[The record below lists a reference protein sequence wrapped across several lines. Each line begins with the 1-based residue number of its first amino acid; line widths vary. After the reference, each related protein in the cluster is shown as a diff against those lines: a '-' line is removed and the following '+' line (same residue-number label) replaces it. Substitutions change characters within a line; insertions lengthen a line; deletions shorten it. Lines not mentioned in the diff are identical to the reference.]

1 MMTEEETKN
10 DETEKQLDV
19 VEVEEQAKTTDEVW
33 REVGQQFEALGKSLS
48 QAFRATWESEETR
61 KQVKKLGDGLD
72 RAAQKVEEA
81 IKKAGS
87 SPEAQKLREEAE
99 KTAESLQTAG
109 QKTWE
114 DARPHLLSALT
125 QFNTELQKMIDR
137 LEHQEAT
144 PEEPP
149 TEEEPDVTEEQPEG

>member
-1 MMTEEETKN
+1 MTEEETKN

-19 VEVEEQAKTTDEVW
+19 VEVEEQPKTTDEVW

-61 KQVKKLGDGLD
+61 KQVEKLEDGLN
-72 RAAQKVEEA
+72 RATQKAGEVV
-81 IKKAGS
+81 KKAGS

-99 KTAESLQTAG
+99 KTTESLQAAG

-137 LEHQEAT
+137 LQQQEAT
-144 PEEPP
+144 PEESVA
-149 TEEEPDVTEEQPEG
+149 EDEPDVTEEQPEG